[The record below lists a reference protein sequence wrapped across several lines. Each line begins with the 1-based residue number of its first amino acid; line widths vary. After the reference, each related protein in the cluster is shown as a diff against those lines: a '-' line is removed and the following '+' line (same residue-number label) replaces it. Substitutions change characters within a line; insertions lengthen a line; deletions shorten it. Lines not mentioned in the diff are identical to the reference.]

1 MFFDNF
7 NAICK
12 AKHTTPTAVVKLLGL
27 SSSKVTAW
35 KNGSLPKEDVI
46 QMLADKLE
54 VDTAAFFD
62 DARICAQKTDNI
74 FLERLLSLIQTKGIT
89 KNKLLTDLGLGKNSF
104 VNWENRGT
112 VPSAVTV
119 QKIADYLSVDVGYLL
134 GTSDNPAHTQ
144 DTNSVDEEVVVYCRN
159 GKTIRKKLTKE
170 QMDYLDKFI
179 NSFSEEDYPD
189 L

>member
-46 QMLADKLE
+46 QMLADKLG
-54 VDTAAFFD
+54 VD
-62 DARICAQKTDNI
+62 
-74 FLERLLSLIQTKGIT
+74 
-89 KNKLLTDLGLGKNSF
+89 
-104 VNWENRGT
+104 
-112 VPSAVTV
+112 VTV
-119 QKIADYLSVDVGYLL
+119 FFN
-134 GTSDNPAHTQ
+134 DNTAHTQ

-179 NSFSEEDYPD
+179 NSFSAEDYPD